1 MSPVIFWVCVL
12 ILAAIV
18 YVMTPTTEQRIERD
32 AKALYDTASAEG
44 TLDSVVDRMLDPMNK
59 LTAYDLRVIEAF
71 EKLLSEN
78 E

>member
-12 ILAAIV
+12 ILAAVV

-32 AKALYDTASAEG
+32 AKALYAKASAEG
-44 TLDSVVDRMLDPMNK
+44 TLHSVVDRMLDPMNE
-59 LTAYDLRVIEAF
+59 LTSYDLMVIEAF

-78 E
+78 K